1 MEPKPAVCKHVIAPM
16 TSRRIHH
23 CGLSPAMHNR
33 ITPDPS
39 PLYLRFVRPRSH
51 CAWEF
56 VITLRKFLAAI
67 VIVFAGRAGA
77 GVQLLLLML
86 VCGVALALQ
95 MLHKPFRSVPL
106 WNGTFRYLLNDVQ
119 SLATRASS
127 LNLPFRRRNNNNK
140 KNNNN
145 NDNDADVDTDM
156 KHVEAEQGGMGMGGA
171 TRGLD
176 PRAGP
181 WLGASAQ
188 IDLVNVMEAMSI
200 LALIVTQYL
209 ALYVYTN
216 ATQVGLHMRTGSKE
230 CFSHCTTLLICLT

>member
-1 MEPKPAVCKHVIAPM
+1 M
-16 TSRRIHH
+16 
-23 CGLSPAMHNR
+23 
-33 ITPDPS
+33 
-39 PLYLRFVRPRSH
+39 
-51 CAWEF
+51 
-56 VITLRKFLAAI
+56 
-67 VIVFAGRAGA
+67 FAGRAGA

-106 WNGTFRYLLNDVQ
+106 WNGTFRHLLNDVQ

-127 LNLPFRRRNNNNK
+127 FNLPFRRRNNTGNNNK
-140 KNNNN
+140 NNT
-145 NDNDADVDTDM
+145 DNDADVDNDM
-156 KHVEAEQGGMGMGGA
+156 KHVEAEQGGMGGGMGMGAGGA
-171 TRGLD
+171 TRGSD

-181 WLGASAQ
+181 WLGTSAQ

-216 ATQVGLHMRTGSKE
+216 ATQVGPAACTVSGS
-230 CFSHCTTLLICLT
+230 STQSA